1 LASEKERAEPH
12 SEQRGYLEV
21 EQRGVG
27 EPATAAAAVG
37 APAARGGAARV
48 HDENPSAPARRARR
62 GAGEGGAR
70 RPKRT
75 PETRRGRRPGRSL
88 GVGDDGV
95 RVRVRGTEG
104 EGGGGGGR
112 RWGGGVVVTWWG
124 EVVEG
129 GMALA
134 WP

>member
-62 GAGEGGAR
+62 GAGEGGR
-70 RPKRT
+70 GG
-75 PETRRGRRPGRSL
+75 RRGRRRR
-88 GVGDDGV
+88 GVGGG
-95 RVRVRGTEG
+95 RVGPSASATTGLGLGFAGRKGKEAEG
-104 EGGGGGGR
+104 EEGGG
-112 RWGGGVVVTWWG
+112 
-124 EVVEG
+124 VE
-129 GMALA
+129 ALL
-134 WP
+134 